1 MSFGHLV
8 HAEWTKFRTVR
19 GWLIGILLAGVV
31 TIGIGLLG
39 HSQCGGTVVN
49 GTTISTSACTV
60 PLGPGGEAV
69 TDGAYLV
76 HQALGPD
83 GTVTARVTAAD
94 ESALPWSKAG
104 IIVKASL
111 TSGSAYAAMMVTGQ
125 HGVRMQWDYTHDMP
139 GLAGAVSAASPRW
152 LRLVRSGDT
161 LTGYDSLDGTH
172 WLTVGTVTLAG
183 LPATVQAGPFAASP
197 GQSSVTS
204 QSVGGGSSAG
214 RAGAGQVTARFD
226 HMTVTGAARGVAWA
240 GTDLSGRTPGD
251 GYQQAGGVFTLTGS
265 GDIAPYIGGDSV
277 SSAIVGTFAGLITVV
292 VIGAIFITTEYRRG
306 LIRLTLAASPR
317 RNRVLAAKAVVIG
330 AVTFAVALPSVYAA
344 LLLGEWRQRSGG
356 IFIDP
361 VPVLTEVRIIVGT
374 AVLLAVAAVLAL
386 GVGTVARRGAA
397 AVTAVIV
404 AIVLPYFFASPLAL
418 LPAGAAD
425 WLLRLTPAAAFAVQQ
440 AYPEYPQVATAY
452 TPQND
457 YYPLAWW
464 VGLAVL
470 CAWAALALTAAMY
483 LLNRR
488 DA

>member
-1 MSFGHLV
+1 
-8 HAEWTKFRTVR
+8 
-19 GWLIGILLAGVV
+19 
-31 TIGIGLLG
+31 
-39 HSQCGGTVVN
+39 
-49 GTTISTSACTV
+49 
-60 PLGPGGEAV
+60 
-69 TDGAYLV
+69 
-76 HQALGPD
+76 
-83 GTVTARVTAAD
+83 
-94 ESALPWSKAG
+94 
-104 IIVKASL
+104 
-111 TSGSAYAAMMVTGQ
+111 
-125 HGVRMQWDYTHDMP
+125 
-139 GLAGAVSAASPRW
+139 
-152 LRLVRSGDT
+152 
-161 LTGYDSLDGTH
+161 
-172 WLTVGTVTLAG
+172 
-183 LPATVQAGPFAASP
+183 
-197 GQSSVTS
+197 
-204 QSVGGGSSAG
+204 
-214 RAGAGQVTARFD
+214 
-226 HMTVTGAARGVAWA
+226 
-240 GTDLSGRTPGD
+240 
-251 GYQQAGGVFTLTGS
+251 
-265 GDIAPYIGGDSV
+265 
-277 SSAIVGTFAGLITVV
+277 
-292 VIGAIFITTEYRRG
+292 
-306 LIRLTLAASPR
+306 
-317 RNRVLAAKAVVIG
+317 
-330 AVTFAVALPSVYAA
+330 VALPSVYAA